1 MAMKTKGLVLVAV
14 CVLLLPIVAWAQGGS
29 GGKIAV
35 INFSRAIG
43 ESTEGKAAIGE
54 FQTKVNTKREEL
66 VRKNTEIEEL
76 QKQLN
81 TQSKALNDDTRA
93 TMAKNIETKTTEL
106 TRAQEDAQKE
116 FGQLQNEIF
125 NRIGQKIYPI
135 VQQYAKDNGLIVVL
149 DTSQT
154 NALVYADPATD
165 ITDEVIKKFDA
176 APSPAAAKSPAAPAP
191 AVSTA
196 PAQNKPVPGAVK

>member
-176 APSPAAAKSPAAPAP
+176 APSPTAAKPPAAPAP
-191 AVSTA
+191 AASTA
-196 PAQNKPVPGAVK
+196 PAPNKPVSGAVK